1 MPRRRQKET
10 TPDLFSMS
18 RTTRT
23 PAPKPVLEG
32 RNDLANELIPPR
44 RFLPKNLAGSLTRL
58 DDAEINSLLA
68 AVTEE
73 AKRRNLLPSSP
84 TRDHVAARAMP
95 RPHRVPTE
103 GGAHSLT
110 KGQLNA
116 VRAAFRAG
124 VRPSAI
130 ARQFGISQSIVK
142 KALVSEAHDR
152 EFGR

>member
-1 MPRRRQKET
+1 MPTRRQKET
-10 TPDLFSMS
+10 TPDLFSAS
-18 RTTRT
+18 TTI
-23 PAPKPVLEG
+23 APPTSKSVPEG
-32 RNDLANELIPPR
+32 KSDLVKQPMPR
-44 RFLPKNLAGSLTRL
+44 HILPKDLAGSLTRL
-58 DDAEINSLLA
+58 DDAEFESLLA

-95 RPHRVPTE
+95 RPHRAPTE

-116 VRAAFRAG
+116 VRAAFKAG

-142 KALVSEAHDR
+142 KALAYQAHDR
-152 EFGR
+152 ESGR